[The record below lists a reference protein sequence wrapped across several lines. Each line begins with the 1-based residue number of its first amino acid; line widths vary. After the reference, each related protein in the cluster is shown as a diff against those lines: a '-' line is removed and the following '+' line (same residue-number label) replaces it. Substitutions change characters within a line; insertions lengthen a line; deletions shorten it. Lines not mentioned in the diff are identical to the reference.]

1 MAVDT
6 ASERGMRGMSSGPKK
21 RVRAENVGSLLRPQD
36 LLDAMQDKKR
46 GAITSAELRTVQDKA
61 VREAVALQESVGLQV
76 LTDGEMRREA
86 WALGPFVLDCF
97 DDLPGARSYPASAA
111 QAANADTVL
120 PVVTRRV
127 APPTGRDLDDGY
139 QFLRE
144 NTGRRVKYT
153 LPAPSYHRRYWS
165 DTASLGAYDSCEE
178 YLTDV
183 RDWIRGV
190 ARRLAAAGCDYIQL
204 DAPNYGSLCDPEIR
218 DHHRRVGH
226 DLDAQLTFDAALDS
240 SVFEGLDGVTR
251 AVHLCRGNPPGGR
264 WFASGGYAPIADRL
278 FPALSVD
285 VLLLEFDSDR
295 SGGFEPIRSVPAGT
309 TCVLGLLTTKN
320 ASVEGDREIIA
331 RIESASAL
339 KPLDELALSTQC
351 GFASV
356 AGGNPATEQ
365 AQRDKLGTVV
375 RVADRVWGGR
385 HG

>member
-1 MAVDT
+1 MD
-6 ASERGMRGMSSGPKK
+6 SGTPAGA
-21 RVRAENVGSLLRPQD
+21 RAENVGSLLRPQD
-36 LLDAMQDKKR
+36 LLDAMQDNRR
-46 GAITSAELRTVQDKA
+46 GTTTSTQLRAVQDKA
-61 VREAVALQESVGLQV
+61 VREAIALQESVGLDV

-97 DDLPGARSYPASAA
+97 DDLAGARSYPASVA
-111 QAANADTVL
+111 QATNENTVM

-127 APPTGRDLDDGY
+127 VPPAGRDLDDGF

-144 NTGRRVKYT
+144 NTSRRVKYT

-165 DTASLGAYDSCEE
+165 DDQSRSAYDSCEE

-190 ARRLAAAGCDYIQL
+190 ARRLAGAGCDYIQL

-226 DLDAQLTFDAALDS
+226 DLDAQLAFDAALDS
-240 SVFEGLDGVTR
+240 SVFKGLEGVTR
-251 AVHLCRGNPPGGR
+251 AIHLCRGNPPGGR
-264 WFASGGYAPIADRL
+264 WFASGGYALIAGQL

-295 SGGFEPIRSVPAGT
+295 SGGFEPIRLVPPGT
-309 TCVLGLLTTKN
+309 VCVLGLLTTKS
-320 ASVEGDREIIA
+320 ADVEDEGEIVA

-365 AQRDKLGTVV
+365 AQRDKLDTVV
-375 RVADRVWGGR
+375 RIAGRVWGGR

>member
-1 MAVDT
+1 MN
-6 ASERGMRGMSSGPKK
+6 SGTQS
-21 RVRAENVGSLLRPQD
+21 VERAENVGSLLRPQN
-36 LLDAMQDKKR
+36 LLDAMRDNRHRANK
-46 GAITSAELRTVQDKA
+46 GAELRAVQDKA
-61 VREAVALQESVGLQV
+61 VRAAIALQESVGLDV

-86 WALGPFVLDCF
+86 WALSPFLLDCF
-97 DDLPGARSYPASAA
+97 DDLAGARSYPASVA
-111 QAANADTVL
+111 QAANEDTVL
-120 PVVTRRV
+120 PVIRRPV
-127 APPTGRDLDDGY
+127 VPPAGRDLDDGY

-144 NTGRRVKYT
+144 NTSRRVKYT

-165 DTASLGAYDSCEE
+165 DTQSRGAYDSCEE
-178 YLTDV
+178 YLTDI

-190 ARRLAAAGCDYIQL
+190 ARRLAESGCDYIQL

-218 DHHRRVGH
+218 DYHRHVGH
-226 DLDAQLTFDAALDS
+226 DLDAQLAFDAALDS
-240 SVFEGLDGVTR
+240 SVFEGTSGVTR

-264 WFASGGYAPIADRL
+264 WFASGGYAPIADQL

-295 SGGFEPIRSVPAGT
+295 SGGFEPIRSVPPGT

-320 ASVEGDREIIA
+320 AEVEDDGDITA
-331 RIESASAL
+331 RIERAAAL

-356 AGGNPATEQ
+356 AGGNPATQQ
-365 AQRDKLGTVV
+365 AQRDKLETVV
-375 RVADRVWGGR
+375 RIAARIWGGR